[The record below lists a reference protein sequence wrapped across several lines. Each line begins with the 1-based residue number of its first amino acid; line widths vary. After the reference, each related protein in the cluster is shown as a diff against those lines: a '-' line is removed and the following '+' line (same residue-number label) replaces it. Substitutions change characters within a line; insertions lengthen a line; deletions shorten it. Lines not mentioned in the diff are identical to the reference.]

1 MRVTPG
7 RESAVAIEE
16 IEAGPEPLVARP
28 RPEFLGHPVGLPVI
42 AFTEAFERFSYYG
55 MQTLLVLYMVKA
67 LLLPGH
73 VENIA
78 GFGWFTAG
86 LSWIYGA
93 PPTTQALA
101 SHIFGTYTALV
112 YFTPIFG
119 GLVADAWL
127 GKTRTVTLGALLMAA
142 GHFLMA
148 FDASFLVA
156 LLLLVLGVGCLK
168 GNLASQVGD
177 LYPPGDGRATD
188 AYQLYYIGISAGA
201 FFAPLVCGFLGEEID
216 WHWGFGA
223 AGVGMVIGLAIYLF
237 GRHHLPPEPR
247 LLRSAAAQ
255 PVPAMTRRDWQV
267 LILLVLLIPVLA
279 MSALGNQQMFNA
291 YLVWADRSYE
301 FMMFGHRMP
310 TSFLVSFDAATGVLT
325 LAGAVAFWRWYAGR
339 WREPDDLTKL
349 IIGCLISSSGFI
361 LVTIVASHHAATGAR
376 PSLWIALLVNT
387 LNNLGFANVFPVS
400 LALYSRAAPRAIT
413 GTVIGIYY
421 LFLFLA
427 NILVGIVGGWLDI
440 MPAGQFWGIHVAAI
454 LSAAAIFL
462 GVKLLFGRLLLQQP
476 GPQS

>member
-1 MRVTPG
+1 MAINKLEVT
-7 RESAVAIEE
+7 AAIET
-16 IEAGPEPLVARP
+16 PP
-28 RPEFLGHPVGLPVI
+28 RRREFLGHPLGLPVI

-67 LLLPGH
+67 LLLPGR

-78 GFGWFTAG
+78 GFGLFTDA
-86 LSWIYGA
+86 LSWIYGT

-119 GLVADAWL
+119 GLIADYWL

-148 FDASFLVA
+148 FDTSFLLA

-168 GNLASQVGD
+168 GNLASQVSA
-177 LYPPGDGRATD
+177 LYRPGDGRATD
-188 AYQLYYIGISAGA
+188 AYQLYYIGISAGG
-201 FFAPLVCGFLGEEID
+201 FFAPLVCGYLGEEVD

-223 AGVGMVIGLAIYLF
+223 AGVGMVIGLVIYLS
-237 GRHHLPPEPR
+237 GRRHLPPEPR
-247 LLRSAAAQ
+247 AVRAAAAEPQ
-255 PVPAMTRRDWQV
+255 PAMTRREWQV
-267 LILLVLLIPVLA
+267 LILLGLMIPVLA
-279 MSALGNQQMFNA
+279 VSALGNQQMFNA

-301 FMMFGHRMP
+301 FMLFGYRMP
-310 TSFLVSFDAATGVLT
+310 TSFLVSFDAATGVIT
-325 LAGAVAFWRWYAGR
+325 LASAVAFWRWYAGR

-349 IIGCLISSSGFI
+349 IIGCLISSSAFI
-361 LVTIVASHHAATGAR
+361 LVTIVASDHAATGVR
-376 PSLWIALLVNT
+376 PSLWVALLVNL
-387 LNNLGFANVFPVS
+387 LNNFGFANVFPVS
-400 LALYSRAAPRAIT
+400 LALYSRAAPSAIA

-427 NILVGIVGGWLDI
+427 NLLVGLVGGWLDI
-440 MPAGQFWGIHVAAI
+440 MPVGQFWGIHVAAT
-454 LSAAAIFL
+454 LGAAITFL
-462 GVKLLFGRLLLQQP
+462 CVKLAFGRLLLPQP
-476 GPQS
+476 ATM

>member
-1 MRVTPG
+1 MAIGKPEATLAIEPTPG
-7 RESAVAIEE
+7 R
-16 IEAGPEPLVARP
+16 RQ
-28 RPEFLGHPVGLPVI
+28 FLGHPIGLPVI

-67 LLLPGH
+67 LLLPGR

-78 GFGWFTAG
+78 GFGLFTDA
-86 LSWIYGA
+86 LSWIYGK

-119 GLVADAWL
+119 GLIADSRL

-148 FDASFLVA
+148 FDTSFLLA

-168 GNLASQVGD
+168 GNLASQVSA

-201 FFAPLVCGFLGEEID
+201 FFAPLVCGYLGEEVD

-223 AGVGMVIGLAIYLF
+223 AGAGMVIGLVIYLS
-237 GRHHLPPEPR
+237 GQRHLPPEPR
-247 LLRSAAAQ
+247 ALRAASAEQ
-255 PVPAMTRRDWQV
+255 PPTITKREWQV
-267 LILLVLLIPVLA
+267 LILLGLMIPVLA
-279 MSALGNQQMFNA
+279 LSALGNQQMFNA

-301 FMMFGHRMP
+301 FMLFGYRMP

-325 LAGAVAFWRWYAGR
+325 LASAVAFWRWYAGR
-339 WREPDDLTKL
+339 WREPDDITKL
-349 IIGCLISSSGFI
+349 IIGCLISSSAFV
-361 LVTIVASHHAATGAR
+361 LVTIVASDHAATGAR
-376 PSLWIALLVNT
+376 PSLWVALLVNL
-387 LNNLGFANVFPVS
+387 LNNFGFANVFPVS
-400 LALYSRAAPRAIT
+400 LALYSRAAPSAVA

-427 NILVGIVGGWLDI
+427 NLLVGLVGGWLDI

-454 LSAAAIFL
+454 LGAAAIFL
-462 GVKLLFGRLLLQQP
+462 CVKLAFGRLLLPQP
-476 GPQS
+476 VTL

>member
-1 MRVTPG
+1 MAIGELEATP
-7 RESAVAIEE
+7 AI
-16 IEAGPEPLVARP
+16 AATPAR
-28 RPEFLGHPVGLPVI
+28 REFLGHPIGLPVI

-55 MQTLLVLYMVKA
+55 MQTLLVLYMVHA
-67 LLLPGH
+67 LLLTPH

-78 GFGWFTAG
+78 GFGVFTDV
-86 LSWIYGA
+86 LSWLYGA

-119 GLVADAWL
+119 GLLADTWL
-127 GKTRTVTLGALLMAA
+127 GKTRTITLGALLMAA

-148 FDASFLVA
+148 FDTSFLLA

-168 GNLASQVGD
+168 GNLASQVGA
-177 LYPPGDGRATD
+177 LYRPGDGRATD

-201 FFAPLVCGFLGEEID
+201 FFAPLVCGALGEGIG

-223 AGVGMVIGLAIYLF
+223 AGVGMLIGLVIYLS
-237 GRHHLPPEPR
+237 GRRHLPPEPR
-247 LLRSAAAQ
+247 VLRAAATE
-255 PVPAMTRRDWQV
+255 PAPAITRRDWQV
-267 LILLVLLIPVLA
+267 LILLGLMIPVLA
-279 MSALGNQQMFNA
+279 VSALGNQQMFNA

-301 FMMFGHRMP
+301 FMLFGHRMP

-339 WREPDDLTKL
+339 WREPDEMTKL
-349 IIGCLISSSGFI
+349 IIGCLISSSAFV
-361 LVTIVASHHAATGAR
+361 LVTIVASDYAATGAR
-376 PSLWIALLVNT
+376 PALWIALVINL

-400 LALYSRAAPRAIT
+400 LALYSRAAPRAIA
-413 GTVIGIYY
+413 GTVIGVYY

-454 LSAAAIFL
+454 LGAAAIFL
-462 GVKLLFGRLLLQQP
+462 GVKLVFGRLLL
-476 GPQS
+476 PQTD

>member
-1 MRVTPG
+1 M
-7 RESAVAIEE
+7 AIEE
-16 IEAGPEPLVARP
+16 LDAGPEPLLTTPKRQ
-28 RPEFLGHPVGLPVI
+28 FFGHPVGLPVI

-78 GFGWFTAG
+78 GFGWFTNV

-127 GKTRTVTLGALLMAA
+127 GKTRTITLGALLMAA

-156 LLLLVLGVGCLK
+156 LLSLVLGVGCLK
-168 GNLASQVGD
+168 GNLASQVGA
-177 LYPPGDGRATD
+177 LYPPDDSRATD

-201 FFAPLVCGFLGEEID
+201 FFAPLVCGYLGEEID

-223 AGVGMVIGLAIYLF
+223 AGVGMVIGLAIYLA
-237 GRHHLPPEPR
+237 GRHHLPPDPR
-247 LLRSAAAQ
+247 MLRRSAAVDSA
-255 PVPAMTRRDWQV
+255 PPMTRRDWQV
-267 LILLVLLIPVLA
+267 LVLLGLMIPVLA
-279 MSALGNQQMFNA
+279 VSALGNQQMFNA

-325 LAGAVAFWRWYAGR
+325 LAGAVAFWRWYAGH
-339 WREPDDLTKL
+339 WREPDDMTKL
-349 IIGCLISSSGFI
+349 IIGCLVSSSAFI
-361 LVTIVASHHAATGAR
+361 LVTIVASDYAATGDR
-376 PSLWIALLVNT
+376 PSLWIALLINT

-400 LALYSRAAPRAIT
+400 LALYSRAAPRAIA
-413 GTVIGIYY
+413 GTVIGVYY

-440 MPAGQFWGIHVAAI
+440 MPAGQFWSIHVAAI
-454 LSAAAIFL
+454 LGAAAIFL
-462 GVKLLFGRLLLQQP
+462 GVKLAFGRLLLP
-476 GPQS
+476 EPRRREI